1 MTRIPRFV
9 LVTWIR
15 ISYTLPLSKIQRA
28 HRILDRSD
36 RNAVGVVKKLTI
48 VSIVLIILVAALWTY
63 DFVSDL
69 KHEIAVLKPITLLEK
84 APQDY
89 PVSNRESGKILAGE
103 HMMVLRM

>member
-1 MTRIPRFV
+1 
-9 LVTWIR
+9 
-15 ISYTLPLSKIQRA
+15 
-28 HRILDRSD
+28 
-36 RNAVGVVKKLTI
+36 VGVVKKLTI

-89 PVSNRESGKILAGE
+89 PASNRESGKMLAGE
-103 HMMVLRM
+103 HAMVLRMGYGKDFRAWKVRGSVGQEGWIIEENDSIKLMNNGK